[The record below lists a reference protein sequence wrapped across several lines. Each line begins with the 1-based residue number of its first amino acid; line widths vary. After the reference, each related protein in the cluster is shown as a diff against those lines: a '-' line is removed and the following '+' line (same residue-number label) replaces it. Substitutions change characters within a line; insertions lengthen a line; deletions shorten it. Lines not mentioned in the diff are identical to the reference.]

1 MAALTAILVTWSPV
15 VPACRGPPLPRR
27 SRLEP
32 AWQHRRP
39 CKSPATQDR
48 RQLSLRLVTTPQAT
62 VRREREG
69 CERRIARRGRPATPH
84 AASRAVTYTLRR
96 ICREAPSLNTRSAA
110 VWTSSPA
117 LIPSLSTGS
126 ARGPQRH
133 HSGQHSAPALQY
145 RCQQR
150 VRYNP
155 RRRPGPVAESAR
167 CQGSPQGHVPGQRR
181 CLRRPSG
188 GAPAW

>member
-126 ARGPQRH
+126 ARGPSTTPLRPTFRA
-133 HSGQHSAPALQY
+133 SPAVQ
-145 RCQQR
+145 
-150 VRYNP
+150 VP
-155 RRRPGPVAESAR
+155 TT
-167 CQGSPQGHVPGQRR
+167 GSIQ
-181 CLRRPSG
+181 
-188 GAPAW
+188 PATQAWAGS